1 MTEANPEH
9 ASKLPAHIEDA
20 ISSMA
25 KLHIDHHE
33 KAGALQRWVERVT
46 ALFGRPEFTPALT
59 GLIVFWI
66 CLNLGLGALGYKAM
80 DPPPFTFMSG
90 LVSLAALSMAGM
102 ILTTQRRESELTTR
116 REQLTLELSILTE
129 QKVAKLIEL
138 VELLRHDHPDIA
150 DRVDMEAQEM
160 SASADL
166 HEVLEAIKSSHATDD
181 NRP

>member
-1 MTEANPEH
+1 MSELNAEIS
-9 ASKLPAHIEDA
+9 SKLPAHIEDA

-25 KLHIDHHE
+25 KLHIDHHGQ
-33 KAGALQRWVERVT
+33 AGALQRWVEKVT

-59 GLIVFWI
+59 MLIVFWI
-66 CLNLGLGALGYKAM
+66 CLNLGLGELGYKAL

-90 LVSLAALSMAGM
+90 LISLAALSMAGM

-138 VELLRHDHPDIA
+138 VERLRQDHPGIVNRIDT
-150 DRVDMEAQEM
+150 EAKAM

-166 HEVLEAIKSSHATDD
+166 QDVLEAIKTSHAIDD
-181 NRP
+181 DRP

>member
-1 MTEANPEH
+1 MSEPNAETL
-9 ASKLPAHIEDA
+9 SKLPAHIEDA

-25 KLHIDHHE
+25 KLHIDHHG
-33 KAGALQRWVERVT
+33 KVGALQRWVEKVT

-66 CLNLGLGALGYKAM
+66 CLNLGLGELGYKAF
-80 DPPPFTFMSG
+80 DPPPFTLMSG

-138 VELLRHDHPDIA
+138 VERLRQDHPGIA
-150 DRVDMEAQEM
+150 NRVDKEAKEM

-166 HEVLEAIKSSHATDD
+166 QDVLEAIKTSHALDD
-181 NRP
+181 NS